1 MQTDLSPKEICNA
14 VIIHNTRHTQIDV
27 TNIISIFFSILDVTI
42 TRKYIGMQ
50 NQAFQQQI

>member
-27 TNIISIFFSILDVTI
+27 TNIISIFFSILDVTM